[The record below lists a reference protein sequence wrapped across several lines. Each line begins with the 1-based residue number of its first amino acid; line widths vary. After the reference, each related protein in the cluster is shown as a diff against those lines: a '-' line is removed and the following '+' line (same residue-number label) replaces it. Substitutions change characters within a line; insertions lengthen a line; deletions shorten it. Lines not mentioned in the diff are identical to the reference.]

1 MSVPQDSK
9 TRRAQ
14 KKRRTKQLAQWREKQ
29 LAKTAAAKAPAE
41 PKKRG

>member
-14 KKRRTKQLAQWREKQ
+14 KKKRTKK
-29 LAKTAAAKAPAE
+29 LAKWRDKQAEHGAQAAVAA
-41 PKKRG
+41 PKKKV